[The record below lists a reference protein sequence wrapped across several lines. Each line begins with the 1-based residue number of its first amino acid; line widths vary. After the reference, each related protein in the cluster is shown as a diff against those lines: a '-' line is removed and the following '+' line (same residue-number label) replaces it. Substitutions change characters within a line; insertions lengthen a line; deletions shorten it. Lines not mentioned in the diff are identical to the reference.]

1 MKKDGINMKYQVIA
15 RNKATGENEVLKSFM
30 DHDQAA
36 NFAIQKAMEGV
47 HAWVE
52 KLGK

>member
-1 MKKDGINMKYQVIA
+1 MKYHVIA
-15 RNKATGENEVLKSFM
+15 RNKATGKNEVLQSFM

>member
-1 MKKDGINMKYQVIA
+1 MKYHVIA
-15 RNKATGENEVLKSFM
+15 RNKATGKNEVLKSFM

-36 NFAIQKAMEGV
+36 NFAIQQTVKGI

-52 KLGK
+52 KESEHGYH